1 MTTHNDTTV
10 KPDKESAI
18 HYTQNIIIK
27 MRLQKK
33 EVEHVGSERSRLD
46 MTGGIDR
53 RGMYVRR
60 TESKQKNNNTN
71 TCTDKYWGMLS
82 SQIQGI

>member
-10 KPDKESAI
+10 KPDKGECDTL
-18 HYTQNIIIK
+18 YTEHHHEDEIT
-27 MRLQKK
+27 KK
-33 EVEHVGSERSRLD
+33 KLNMCESERSRLD

-60 TESKQKNNNTN
+60 T
-71 TCTDKYWGMLS
+71 
-82 SQIQGI
+82 